1 MKTYGNFFED
11 IEQRRV
17 ALAQRKKD
25 QMARLK
31 QKTAQDASD
40 MDQLVASNK
49 ERIAKN
55 QAEADKKKQ
64 EALSLIHI

>member
-11 IEQRRV
+11 IEQRRA

-40 MDQLVASNK
+40 MDQLVSSNLLSSSRVAS
-49 ERIAKN
+49 IFAM
-55 QAEADKKKQ
+55 
-64 EALSLIHI
+64 SSSS